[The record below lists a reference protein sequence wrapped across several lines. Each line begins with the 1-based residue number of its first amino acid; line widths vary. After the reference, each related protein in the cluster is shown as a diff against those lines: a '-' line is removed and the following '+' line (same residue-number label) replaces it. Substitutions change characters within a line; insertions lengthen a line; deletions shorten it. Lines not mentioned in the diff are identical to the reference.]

1 MSLLD
6 TALNETAFCVNMK
19 SSAVVI
25 RGCVIL
31 REFFTVYR
39 GPMYKP
45 MWEQLK
51 QYTVFPLSQEG
62 NLKKLV

>member
-6 TALNETAFCVNMK
+6 TALNETASCVNMK

-25 RGCVIL
+25 LGCVASLIL
-31 REFFTVYR
+31 HVYR
-39 GPMYKP
+39 DPMYKP

-51 QYTVFPLSQEG
+51 QYAVFPMSQEG

>member
-1 MSLLD
+1 VSLLD
-6 TALNETAFCVNMK
+6 TALSETASCVNMK

-25 RGCVIL
+25 RGCVTSRL
-31 REFFTVYR
+31 TVYR
-39 GPMYKP
+39 YPLYKP
-45 MWEQLK
+45 NWEQLK